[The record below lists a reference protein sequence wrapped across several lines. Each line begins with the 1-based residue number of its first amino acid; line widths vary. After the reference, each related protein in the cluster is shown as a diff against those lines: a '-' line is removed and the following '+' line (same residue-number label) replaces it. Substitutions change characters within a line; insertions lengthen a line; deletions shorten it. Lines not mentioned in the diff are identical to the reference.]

1 MSKTMPIRIR
11 LSLVEK
17 QEIERLAKSL
27 GMTLS
32 AYGRVAMLG
41 RDTSQNSSSSDMGF
55 GGESM
60 ERAASETAEIAERMS
75 LLEARLA
82 EQEEAFVTLIEHLRE
97 QVRQPSF
104 SEFRARYLAEL
115 PPEETIPG
123 SSEAE
128 QLLHVA
134 RAYWKTYGQWP
145 QATPVRQFGRLPKG
159 MPAESWPTNPV

>member
-11 LSLVEK
+11 LSPVEK

-32 AYGRVAMLG
+32 AFGRVAMLG
-41 RDTSQNSSSSDMGF
+41 RDTSKNSQPSGKES
-55 GGESM
+55 GEP
-60 ERAASETAEIAERMS
+60 EAAEIAERIGM
-75 LLEARLA
+75 LEARLA

-104 SEFRARYLAEL
+104 SEFRARFLAEL
-115 PPEETIPG
+115 PVDETIPG

-159 MPAESWPTNPV
+159 MLPESWPTNPV

>member
-1 MSKTMPIRIR
+1 MSKTMPFRIR
-11 LSLVEK
+11 LSPVEK
-17 QEIERLAKSL
+17 QEIERIAKSL
-27 GMTLS
+27 GMTIS
-32 AYGRVAMLG
+32 AYGRIAMLG
-41 RDTSQNSSSSDMGF
+41 RDASQNPPPSN
-55 GGESM
+55 GGSGSESM
-60 ERAASETAEIAERMS
+60 DRAAMQTAELVDRVG

-115 PPEETIPG
+115 PSEEAIPG

-145 QATPVRQFGRLPKG
+145 QATPIRKFGRLPKG
-159 MPAESWPTNPV
+159 MSPESWPTNPV

>member
-1 MSKTMPIRIR
+1 MRKTVPIRIR
-11 LSLVEK
+11 LSPVEK

-41 RDTSQNSSSSDMGF
+41 RDTSKKSPTSDN
-55 GGESM
+55 
-60 ERAASETAEIAERMS
+60 ERANPESAEITERIG
-75 LLEARLA
+75 LLMARLS

-97 QVRQPSF
+97 QFRQPSF

-115 PPEETIPG
+115 PPEEAIPG
-123 SSEAE
+123 SSEVE

-134 RAYWKTYGQWP
+134 RVYWKTYGQWP
-145 QATPVRQFGRLPKG
+145 QATPVRLFGRLPKG
-159 MPAESWPTNPV
+159 MLPESWPTTPV

>member
-1 MSKTMPIRIR
+1 MSKTTPFQIR
-11 LSLVEK
+11 LSPVELSILDK
-17 QEIERLAKSL
+17 QARGL
-27 GMTLS
+27 GMTKT
-32 AYGRVAMLG
+32 AYARMLLVA
-41 RDTSQNSSSSDMGF
+41 TKPEQSVT
-55 GGESM
+55 
-60 ERAASETAEIAERMS
+60 AASAQGSAQPTAEHADIAERMG

-104 SEFRARYLAEL
+104 SEYRARFLAEL
-115 PPEETIPG
+115 PADETIPG

-145 QATPVRQFGRLPKG
+145 QATPIRQFGRLPKG
-159 MPAESWPTNPV
+159 MQPESWPTNHV

>member
-1 MSKTMPIRIR
+1 MNKTTPFQIR
-11 LSLVEK
+11 LSPVEMSILD
-17 QEIERLAKSL
+17 QQARGL
-27 GMTLS
+27 GMTKT
-32 AYGRVAMLG
+32 AYARMLLVA
-41 RDTSQNSSSSDMGF
+41 TKPEKS
-55 GGESM
+55 E
-60 ERAASETAEIAERMS
+60 APASGPGSTQPTAEHAEIAERMG

-104 SEFRARYLAEL
+104 SEFRARFLAEL

-134 RAYWKTYGQWP
+134 RTYWKTYGQWP
-145 QATPVRQFGRLPKG
+145 QATPVRLFGRLPKG
-159 MPAESWPTNPV
+159 MSPESWPTNPV